1 MAMRKLKDI
10 REEYNE
16 SLSDKKDEIR
26 QDDIAKIVGLG
37 KSNISKL
44 ENETRKPTVDDL
56 LTYSKV
62 CHVSLDYIMDD
73 SVKAKQPKNA
83 TISRQLG
90 ITDAVAD
97 TMKAIR
103 AASSKEY
110 DYSAVLNAFIGNGE
124 NTFSFISEIFACLLS
139 EHVNGRNATNDALM
153 ISNILNYLE
162 KYVKPQLTE
171 VLERRR
177 QYEEQL
183 DDLPPEVRYD
193 IPKTTE
199 G

>member
-1 MAMRKLKDI
+1 MAMRSLKEIRDKYNELLPDTKDDI
-10 REEYNE
+10 RQE
-16 SLSDKKDEIR
+16 
-26 QDDIAKIVGLG
+26 DIAKMVGLK
-37 KSNISKL
+37 KSDISKL
-44 ENETRKPTVDDL
+44 ENGKRKPTDIDL
-56 LTYSKV
+56 LTYSKLFN
-62 CHVSLDYIMDD
+62 VSLDYILDD
-73 SVKAKQPKNA
+73 TVKAKQPKNA
-83 TISRQLG
+83 TISRKLG

-97 TMKAIR
+97 TMKDIR
-103 AASSKEY
+103 DASSKEY

>member
-1 MAMRKLKDI
+1 MAMRNLKDI
-10 REEYNE
+10 REEYNI
-16 SLSDKKDEIR
+16 SLPDKKDEIR
-26 QDDIAKIVGLG
+26 QDDIAKMVGLG

-44 ENETRKPTVDDL
+44 ENETRKPTAEDL
-56 LTYSKV
+56 LAYSKL
-62 CHVSLDYIMDD
+62 CHVSLDYILDD
-73 SVKAKQPKNA
+73 KVKAKQPKNA

-97 TMKAIR
+97 TMRNIR
-103 AASSKEY
+103 DASSKEY

-124 NTFSFISEIFACLLS
+124 NTFSFISEIFSCLLS

-193 IPKTTE
+193 IPKDSE

>member
-1 MAMRKLKDI
+1 MDNRFKQL
-10 REEYNE
+10 RLEYNNLV
-16 SLSDKKDEIR
+16 SADKDELS
-26 QDDIAKIVGLG
+26 QTDLANEMGLVR
-37 KSNISKL
+37 SHISKL
-44 ENETRKPTVDDL
+44 ESGKTNPTL
-56 LTYSKV
+56 E
-62 CHVSLDYIMDD
+62 DYIYYHGKFGVTIEYLLGETN
-73 SVKAKQPKNA
+73 SKKPKNM
-83 TISRQLG
+83 RVGKDLG
-90 ITDAVAD
+90 VTDAVAD
-97 TMKAIR
+97 TMKDIR
-103 AASSKEY
+103 DASSKEY

-124 NTFSFISEIFACLLS
+124 NTFSFISEIFACLVS

-183 DDLPPEVRYD
+183 DNLPPEVRYD

>member
-1 MAMRKLKDI
+1 MAMRSLKEIREKYNELLPDTKDDI
-10 REEYNE
+10 RQE
-16 SLSDKKDEIR
+16 
-26 QDDIAKIVGLG
+26 DIAKMVGLK
-37 KSNISKL
+37 KSDISKL
-44 ENETRKPTVDDL
+44 ENGKRKPTDIDL
-56 LTYSKV
+56 LTYSKLFN
-62 CHVSLDYIMDD
+62 VSLDYILDD
-73 SVKAKQPKNA
+73 TVKAKQPKNA
-83 TISRQLG
+83 TISRKLG

-97 TMKAIR
+97 TMKDIR
-103 AASSKEY
+103 DASSKEY

-153 ISNILNYLE
+153 ISNTLNYLK

>member
-1 MAMRKLKDI
+1 MAMRSLKEIREKYNELLPDTKDDI
-10 REEYNE
+10 RQE
-16 SLSDKKDEIR
+16 
-26 QDDIAKIVGLG
+26 DIAKMVGLK
-37 KSNISKL
+37 KSDISKL
-44 ENETRKPTVDDL
+44 ENGKRKPTDIDL
-56 LTYSKV
+56 LTYSKLFN
-62 CHVSLDYIMDD
+62 VSLDFILDD
-73 SVKAKQPKNA
+73 TVKAKQPKNA
-83 TISRQLG
+83 TISRKLG

-97 TMKAIR
+97 TMKDIR
-103 AASSKEY
+103 DASSKEY

-183 DDLPPEVRYD
+183 DGLPPEVRYD

>member
-1 MAMRKLKDI
+1 M
-10 REEYNE
+10 
-16 SLSDKKDEIR
+16 
-26 QDDIAKIVGLG
+26 GLVR
-37 KSNISKL
+37 SHISKL
-44 ENETRKPTVDDL
+44 ESGKTNPTL
-56 LTYSKV
+56 E
-62 CHVSLDYIMDD
+62 DYIYYHGKFRVTIEYLLGETN
-73 SVKAKQPKNA
+73 SKKPKNM
-83 TISRQLG
+83 RVGKDLG
-90 ITDAVAD
+90 VTDAVAD
-97 TMKAIR
+97 TMTDIR
-103 AASSKEY
+103 KASSKEC

-124 NTFSFISEIFACLLS
+124 NTFSFISEIFACLVS

>member
-1 MAMRKLKDI
+1 MDNRFKQL
-10 REEYNE
+10 RLEYNNHV
-16 SLSDKKDEIR
+16 SADKDELS
-26 QDDIAKIVGLG
+26 QTDLANEMGLVR
-37 KSNISKL
+37 SHISKL
-44 ENETRKPTVDDL
+44 ESGKTNPTL
-56 LTYSKV
+56 E
-62 CHVSLDYIMDD
+62 DYIYYHDKFGVTIEYLLGETN
-73 SVKAKQPKNA
+73 SKKPKNM
-83 TISRQLG
+83 RVGRDLG
-90 ITDAVAD
+90 VTDAVAD
-97 TMKAIR
+97 TMTDIR
-103 AASSKEY
+103 KASSKEY

-139 EHVNGRNATNDALM
+139 EHVNGRTATNDALM

-171 VLERRR
+171 ALERRR